1 MNQTQSGGE
10 NREAEDDFKIF
21 DLSNRK
27 DGVGIYQMKKTEIKI
42 GKKTGYVDFGMTL
55 RLSSIAM

>member
-1 MNQTQSGGE
+1 MDR

-27 DGVGIYQMKKTEIKI
+27 DRVGIYQMKKTEIKI
-42 GKKTGYVDFGMTL
+42 GRKQVMLTLEWLLDFQV
-55 RLSSIAM
+55 

>member
-1 MNQTQSGGE
+1 MNIYPKRFADELDIEWIE

-27 DGVGIYQMKKTEIKI
+27 DRVGIYQMKKTEIEI
-42 GKKTGYVDFGMTL
+42 GRKQVMLTL
-55 RLSSIAM
+55 E